1 MYRVL
6 LADDEQIVIDSLSF
20 ILERNFPGQLEF
32 LSARSGIDAID
43 LCQSNKVDIA
53 FMDINMP
60 GLNGI
65 EAIKTIK
72 QTNPSLLVIV
82 LTAFDRFEYA
92 QQAVNLG
99 VYEYLS
105 KPVNR
110 NKIAETMRNAMAA
123 VDIVRRKQ
131 LSEIQIREKL
141 DSVVNIVES
150 DFIYSLIF
158 PSDKTGDIESYL
170 DFFGIKDPAF
180 YFMTIEIHDLAEA
193 NRQQVYVTL
202 RDIVSASATC
212 IIGPFMRNRVVV
224 FVPFEPGPSPAADT
238 EEIKSAVKLL
248 HSKISTRLALRI
260 KIGLSGVEKNLTRS
274 LSAYNDSIKA
284 LISTDESTGVIHC
297 DDCVDMLS
305 SAGSYPADVE
315 RRLLDRAVAGDIQ
328 SVHSLF
334 TTLCFWITSRYPD
347 DLSIL
352 RNKLFE
358 LLVLVRWQTREVQ
371 AQFGGFPVWKDTW
384 KQVAAAEDSASLERY
399 ILGGMDECIGVIN
412 EHKQSRMSPIIIKAC
427 TIIHESLSEDISLE
441 EISRRV
447 EISPFY
453 FSKLFKEETGEN
465 FIDYVT
471 MARMQKAKD
480 LLRDQSKSIKE
491 ISAETGYA
499 DPNYFSKLFKKIVG
513 LTPTEYRE
521 SV

>member
-32 LSARSGIDAID
+32 FTARSGSDAIEI
-43 LCQSNKVDIA
+43 CQTNKIDIA

-65 EAIKTIK
+65 EAIKNIRGFS
-72 QTNPSLLVIV
+72 PSILVIV

-99 VYEYLS
+99 VFEYLS

-110 NKIAETMRNAMAA
+110 NKIAETMRNALSA

-131 LSEIQIREKL
+131 ISEIQIREKL

-158 PSDKTGDIESYL
+158 PSEKTGEIESYL
-170 DFFGIKDPAF
+170 DFFSIKEPAF
-180 YFMTIEIHDLAEA
+180 YFMTIEIHDLVESV
-193 NRQQVYVTL
+193 RSQVYVTL
-202 RDIVSASATC
+202 RDIISSSASC
-212 IIGPFMRNRVVV
+212 IIGPLMRNRVVV
-224 FVPFEPGPSPAADT
+224 FVPSGATNADT
-238 EEIKSAVKLL
+238 VEIRNFVRML
-248 HSKISTRLALRI
+248 HSRITTRLGLRI
-260 KIGLSGVEKNLTRS
+260 KIGVSNVEQQLSRS
-274 LSAYNDSIKA
+274 LAAYNDSLKA
-284 LISTDESTGVIHC
+284 LLSTDEQTGVIHC
-297 DDCVDMLS
+297 ADCTGPVS
-305 SAGSYPADVE
+305 GSGTYPAE
-315 RRLLDRAVAGDIQ
+315 TEKKLLDRAVAGDLQ
-328 SVHSLF
+328 SVHGLF
-334 TTLCFWITSRYPD
+334 TTLCTWLATQYPG
-347 DLSIL
+347 DLGIL
-352 RNKLFE
+352 KNKLFE
-358 LLVLVRWQTREVQ
+358 ILVLIRSQTRDVLP
-371 AQFGGFPVWKDTW
+371 QFGGFTVWKDTW
-384 KQVAAAEDSASLERY
+384 KQIEFLDDPAALEKYTLSA
-399 ILGGMDECIGVIN
+399 IDECIGVLT

-427 TIIHESLSEDISLE
+427 TIIHDSLSQEISLE

-465 FIDYVT
+465 FIDYIT
-471 MARMQKAKD
+471 MARMQMAKD
-480 LLRDQSKSIKE
+480 LLRDQSRSIKE
-491 ISAETGYA
+491 ISAEAGYS

>member
-6 LADDEQIVIDSLSF
+6 LADDEQIVIDSLTF

-32 LSARSGIDAID
+32 LSARSGGDAIGI
-43 LCQSNKVDIA
+43 CQANKIDIA

-60 GLNGI
+60 GINGI

-72 QTNPSLLVIV
+72 ASNPSLLIIV

-110 NKIAETMRNAMAA
+110 NKITETMRNAMSA

-131 LSEIQIREKL
+131 ISEIQIREKL

-170 DFFGIKDPAF
+170 DFFNIKDTSF
-180 YFMTIEIHDLAEA
+180 YFMTIEISELNES
-193 NRQQVYVTL
+193 NRQQVYMTL
-202 RDIVSASATC
+202 RDIVSASSSC
-212 IIGPFMRNRVVV
+212 IIGPLMRNRVVV
-224 FVPFEPGPSPAADT
+224 FVPFEPGVTPESDA

-248 HSKISTRLALRI
+248 HSRMSTRLALRI
-260 KIGLSGVEKNLTRS
+260 KIGLSGVEKNLARS
-274 LSAYNDSIKA
+274 LSAYNDSLKA
-284 LISTDESTGVIHC
+284 LISTDDHSGVIHC
-297 DDCVDMLS
+297 ADCQEPLS
-305 SAGSYPADVE
+305 SAGSYPVDTE
-315 RRLLDRAVAGDIQ
+315 RKLLDRAVAGDIQ

-334 TTLCFWITSRYPD
+334 TTLCTWLVNHYPD

-352 RNKLFE
+352 RSKLFE
-358 LLVLVRWQTREVQ
+358 LLVLVRFQTREIQ
-371 AQFGGFPVWKDTW
+371 GQFGGFPVWKETL
-384 KQVAAAEDSASLERY
+384 KQIESMEDPSALERY
-399 ILGGMDECIGVIN
+399 ILAGMDECIGVIN

-427 TIIHESLSEDISLE
+427 TIIYESLSEEISLE

-465 FIDYVT
+465 FIDYIT

-480 LLRDQSKSIKE
+480 LLRDQSRSIKE
-491 ISAETGYA
+491 ISAATGYS